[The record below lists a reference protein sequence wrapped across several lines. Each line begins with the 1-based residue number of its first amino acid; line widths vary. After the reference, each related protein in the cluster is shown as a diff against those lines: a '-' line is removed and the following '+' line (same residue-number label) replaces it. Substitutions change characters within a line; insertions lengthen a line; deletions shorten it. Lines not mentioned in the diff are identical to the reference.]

1 MSIVYDV
8 PPPRPAKRS
17 ASAPQSLLNR
27 IQKPPL
33 LDRLSHDDISV
44 KAPAAPS
51 VFPSSF
57 FYCIRLNCTFRKG
70 TVGPI
75 RSRPR
80 GPKPRREPK
89 KPKTAEELDKELDAF
104 MGDSEPANALGAV
117 VTTGQED
124 VEMS

>member
-1 MSIVYDV
+1 MMISQSRLQLLRQYF
-8 PPPRPAKRS
+8 
-17 ASAPQSLLNR
+17 PQ
-27 IQKPPL
+27 
-33 LDRLSHDDISV
+33 V
-44 KAPAAPS
+44 
-51 VFPSSF
+51 